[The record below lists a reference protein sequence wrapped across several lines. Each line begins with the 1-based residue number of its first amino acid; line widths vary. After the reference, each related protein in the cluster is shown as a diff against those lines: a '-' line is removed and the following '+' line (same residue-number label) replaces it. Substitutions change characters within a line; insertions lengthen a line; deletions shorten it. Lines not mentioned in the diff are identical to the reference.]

1 MYKLRQTTK
10 LDGLRELHAAEFDGS
25 DFPENDTF
33 WIAVDA
39 NGKVVGF
46 ASAEDKGDGR
56 VYISRQMVCP
66 AARGHKLQRRF
77 TRAQGKWARKRG
89 ATQVITYTL
98 LQNYPSMVNLLACGF
113 QFYKPGR
120 KYVGDD
126 VHYFRLEL
134 K

>member
-1 MYKLRQTTK
+1 MYKLRQTNK
-10 LDGLRELHAAEFDGS
+10 LDGLRELHASEFDGS
-25 DFPENDTF
+25 DFPEDHKF

-39 NGKVVGF
+39 KGKVVGF
-46 ASAEDKGDGR
+46 ASAEVQGDR

-77 TRAQGKWARKRG
+77 TRAQVRWARQRD
-89 ATQVITYTL
+89 AVSVITYTL

-113 QFYKPGR
+113 TFYKPGR

-126 VHYFRLEL
+126 VHYFKLEL